1 MRKVKFAKNGKI
13 SKNTQNATALV
24 CVCLCLFS
32 ILLCACALIL
42 VGNNDKEKRPFYL
55 LFGIGKQALKS
66 EYIEHLFSLGHK
78 EDFTKKFWE
87 YMSDSACTKAALI
100 VHAHTN
106 ISTQVCT
113 RLHFIYSGKQK
124 ASYHMHFLPSKRTIT
139 FFLNHGAV
147 CLKIGGL

>member
-24 CVCLCLFS
+24 CVCLSVSFLNPIVCVCSHFGWEQRQRETTFLFTFWHR
-32 ILLCACALIL
+32 
-42 VGNNDKEKRPFYL
+42 E
-55 LFGIGKQALKS
+55 QALKS

-87 YMSDSACTKAALI
+87 YMSDSACTQAALI

-106 ISTQVCT
+106 I
-113 RLHFIYSGKQK
+113 
-124 ASYHMHFLPSKRTIT
+124 
-139 FFLNHGAV
+139 
-147 CLKIGGL
+147 